1 MERNENLR
9 GTHIETRKCQR
20 WDLYGIQVSKINYK
34 SIRLPLVLVMASTC
48 TLGPSISR
56 PRNFNIKIGPGDEAN
71 LEVDEPHEDGI
82 TIQFLLCKEGGGCL
96 VCALVRKGGGWVFDG
111 TR

>member
-9 GTHIETRKCQR
+9 ATHIETRKSQR
-20 WDLYGIQVSKINYK
+20 WERGVYGIQVSKINYK
-34 SIRLPLVLVMASTC
+34 SIRLPLVLVMASAC
-48 TLGPSISR
+48 TLGPWRCLPGPIFR

-82 TIQFLLCKEGGGCL
+82 TIQFLL
-96 VCALVRKGGGWVFDG
+96 
-111 TR
+111 

>member
-9 GTHIETRKCQR
+9 ATHRDKEKPALGTRSIRNP
-20 WDLYGIQVSKINYK
+20 NYK
-34 SIRLPLVLVMASTC
+34 SILLPLFLVMASAC
-48 TLGPSISR
+48 TLGPWQCLPGPIFR

-82 TIQFLLCKEGGGCL
+82 TIQFLL
-96 VCALVRKGGGWVFDG
+96 
-111 TR
+111 